1 MTHGLFAIP
10 TAGQKSIWSEM
21 SLGSAPWQLAT
32 QLPNKRP
39 VMVLTEDVDQ
49 ALRIQE
55 ALSFYQPELKT
66 AFFPDWETLAYERF
80 SPHQDLVSE
89 RLAVLWQL
97 KNQQIDMVL
106 LPVATAMQKLS
117 PLAFI
122 QGRTFWLKVGEALND
137 EQFKAQLVDAG

>member
-80 SPHQDLVSE
+80 SPHQDLVTE
-89 RLAVLWQL
+89 R
-97 KNQQIDMVL
+97 
-106 LPVATAMQKLS
+106 
-117 PLAFI
+117 
-122 QGRTFWLKVGEALND
+122 
-137 EQFKAQLVDAG
+137 

>member
-97 KNQQIDMVL
+97 KNQLIDMVL

-122 QGRTFWLKVGEALND
+122 QGRTFWLNSN
-137 EQFKAQLVDAG
+137 